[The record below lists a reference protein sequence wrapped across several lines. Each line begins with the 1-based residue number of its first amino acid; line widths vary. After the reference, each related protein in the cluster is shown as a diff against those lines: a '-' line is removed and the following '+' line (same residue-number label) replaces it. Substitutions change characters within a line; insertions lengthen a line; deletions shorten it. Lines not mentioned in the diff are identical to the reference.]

1 VNVEELREIA
11 DALVADAEAT
21 GVATLLSQL
30 RDALTRQ
37 VSEPANAD
45 LQTAVASARS
55 ALADALRAG
64 ATSEFNARWRELVE
78 EMGID
83 FLLPE
88 EMLTKLDDL
97 FLQNQV
103 TPQVIS
109 EAISAMSEEVAST
122 IEHLRNLTTTLEL
135 LNLRSSALGP
145 GEFEAAVVIPR
156 REVDNSLG
164 ALGREFEDLEQLIR
178 PFVEAADGSP
188 PPVEVR
194 QIASS
199 NFVAVVCMLPGAALL
214 LSKAIDGVLAVYE
227 RVLKIRK
234 LRQELTDAGLKADTV
249 DAIETDATEMVDR
262 EVPSI
267 VREVVEGAAALPT
280 DDGRRNEIE
289 VAITKS
295 VRGIAKRIDHG
306 YRMTVRAGPA
316 PEPDE
321 VDDEDGE
328 GGDGEGGAAAE
339 LAAIRELVIENQ
351 KRADYQ
357 ELAGKPIL
365 RELGAGTETDE
376 GVDGP

>member
-1 VNVEELREIA
+1 MAE
-11 DALVADAEAT
+11 ALVADAEAT
-21 GVATLLSQL
+21 EVSTLLNQL

-37 VSEPANAD
+37 VAEPTNAD
-45 LQTAVASARS
+45 LQTAVATARS
-55 ALADALRAG
+55 ALAEALRAG

-88 EMLTKLDDL
+88 QVLAKLDEL

-109 EAISAMSEEVAST
+109 EAISAMSEEVASA
-122 IEHLRNLTTTLEL
+122 IEHLRNLVATLEY
-135 LNLRSSALGP
+135 LNLDSTALGP

-156 REVDNSLG
+156 GEVENALG
-164 ALGREFEDLEQLIR
+164 ALGREFENLEQLIR
-178 PFVEAADGSP
+178 PFVEAAGGSP

-199 NFVAVVCMLPGAALL
+199 DFVAVVCMVPGAALL

-234 LRQELTDAGLKADTV
+234 LRQELTDVGLKSETV
-249 DAIETDATEMVDR
+249 DAIETDATEIVER
-262 EVPSI
+262 EIPTI
-267 VREVVEGAAALPT
+267 VQQVMEGAASLPT

-289 VAITKS
+289 IAITKS
-295 VRGIAKRIDHG
+295 VRGIAKRVDHG
-306 YRMTVRAGPA
+306 FRMTVRAGPP
-316 PEPDE
+316 PEADE
-321 VDDEDGE
+321 VDGEDGE
-328 GGDGEGGAAAE
+328 GGDGDGGAAAE

-351 KRADYQ
+351 KRAEYQ
-357 ELAGKPIL
+357 ELAGEPIL
-365 RELGAGTETDE
+365 RELGAGSEVGEGADE
-376 GVDGP
+376 L